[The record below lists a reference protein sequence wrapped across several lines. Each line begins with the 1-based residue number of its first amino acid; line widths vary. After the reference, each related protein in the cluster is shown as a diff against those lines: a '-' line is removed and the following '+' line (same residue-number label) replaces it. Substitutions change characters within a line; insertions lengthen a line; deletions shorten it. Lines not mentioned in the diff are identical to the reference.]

1 MLAVLVLSFLA
12 QDPVVLTGKWKGKLV
27 NYPVRAGAKLP
38 GVLMEIG
45 PMPAKDGDC
54 TVWRTS
60 YIEGEK
66 VLQTKDYKLCRTE
79 TEWFIDEGNGVKL
92 AARWLGGVLVSPF
105 KYDKLLLISSVRLKG
120 PDELEEEILTVD
132 DKPNEKGVLPL
143 QARGIQRL
151 SLKRVK

>member
-1 MLAVLVLSFLA
+1 
-12 QDPVVLTGKWKGKLV
+12 
-27 NYPVRAGAKLP
+27 
-38 GVLMEIG
+38 
-45 PMPAKDGDC
+45 MPANDGDC

-66 VLQTKDYKLCRTE
+66 VLQTKNYKLCRGSAAD
-79 TEWFIDEGNGVKL
+79 WYVDEGNDVKL

-120 PDELEEEILTVD
+120 PNELEEEILTVD
-132 DKPNEKGVLPL
+132 DQPNEKGVLPL

-151 SLKRVK
+151 TLRRVK